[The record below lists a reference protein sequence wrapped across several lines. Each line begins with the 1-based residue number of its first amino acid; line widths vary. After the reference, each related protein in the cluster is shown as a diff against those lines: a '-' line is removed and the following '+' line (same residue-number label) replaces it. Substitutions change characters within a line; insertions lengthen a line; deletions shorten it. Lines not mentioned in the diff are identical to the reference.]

1 MLTQEPLFVEP
12 DIPDMKPILELH
24 RGHDGFVSFHRKD
37 RAGNLQ
43 GLFSIRA
50 SELDGIF
57 PQLSPMLE
65 TDSYFSINGM
75 FRGGYGLARNLPDG
89 LPLPRAHR
97 DNESLR
103 WLTCC
108 FADMDCHTLGI
119 TVGAAVGAL
128 IDAQDRGDIPP
139 ASMLTRSG
147 RGVWAFWFLTGSNG
161 EGLQGAYSE
170 KVRTW
175 CAIQRTI
182 GNKLAYLGS
191 DAGARD
197 ASRITRIAGSVNSKA
212 QSRVSY
218 WVQHRPGGNRFTYTI
233 AELAESLGV
242 TVGKNHPAIDETV
255 RRMTKQGKL
264 GARGRWKKDMERFAR
279 LQELRGQWEP
289 GVRNNA
295 IFILTT
301 ILRSAKSCELINEAA
316 VEFQVRQAFNL
327 CDQPPGDLFTW
338 SQVKAIMTTIMTEG
352 AKRPV
357 QHQTIADRLDVK
369 PEESAVVGWP
379 AASRFGSMPKVKLRR
394 KDLQEKRRSLLREW
408 IENLGYVPTAQ
419 AAVDYLCQTI
429 GIEPA
434 KATVLKDME
443 SIGHPVP
450 ESRTRKPPKSARK
463 NDRKLF

>member
-12 DIPDMKPILELH
+12 DAPDLKPILELH

-37 RAGNLQ
+37 AVGNLQ
-43 GLFSIRA
+43 DLFSIRA
-50 SELDGIF
+50 AELDGIF

-75 FRGGYGLARNLPDG
+75 FRGGYGVARNSPDG
-89 LPLPRAHR
+89 QQLPRAHR
-97 DNESLR
+97 DNKSLR

-147 RGVWAFWFLTGSNG
+147 RGVWAFWFLTGSSG
-161 EGLQGAYSE
+161 EGLQRAYSE

-182 GNKLAYLGS
+182 GQKLAYLGS

-212 QSRVSY
+212 QSKVSY
-218 WVQHRPGGNRFTYTI
+218 WVQHRAGGKRFTYTM

-255 RRMTKQGKL
+255 RAMTTQGKL
-264 GARGRWKKDMERFAR
+264 GARARWKNDIDRFTR

-289 GVRNNA
+289 GLRNNA

-301 ILRSAKSCELINEAA
+301 ILRSAKSCELINESA

-327 CDQPPGDLFTW
+327 CVQPPGDLFTW
-338 SQVKAIMTTIMTEG
+338 SQVKAIMTKGE
-352 AKRPV
+352 KRPV
-357 QHQTIADRLDVK
+357 YHQTIADMLDVK

-379 AASRFGSMPKVKLRR
+379 AASRFGSMPRVELGR
-394 KDLQEKRRSLLREW
+394 KELQEKRRSLLREW
-408 IENLGYVPTAQ
+408 IGKLGYVPTAQ
-419 AAVDYLCQTI
+419 AAVDYLARMI
-429 GIEPA
+429 GIDPS
-434 KATVLKDME
+434 KTTVIKDMK
-443 SIGHPVP
+443 SVGHPVP
-450 ESRTRKPPKSARK
+450 RSRRRKPPKSARK